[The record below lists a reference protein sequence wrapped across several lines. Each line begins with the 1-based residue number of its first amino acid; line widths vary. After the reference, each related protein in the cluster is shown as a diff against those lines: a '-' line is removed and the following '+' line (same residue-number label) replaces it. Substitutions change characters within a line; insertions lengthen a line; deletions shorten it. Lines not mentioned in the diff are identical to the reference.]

1 MSNQVGLILSFIFLS
16 FFLLLSGEV
25 ITYQQ
30 ISVKS
35 MSYLNDLALYI
46 QNYGYDEIEIEKLAS
61 YSYFDKV
68 EINIIENDD
77 YYITYRIVG
86 YKEYE
91 YATRF
96 LNYGFDDIV
105 CNLNVT
111 RKEF

>member
-16 FFLLLSGEV
+16 VFILLSGEV
-25 ITYQQ
+25 IAYQQ
-30 ISVKS
+30 VSAKS
-35 MSYLNDLALYI
+35 MSYLNEIAIYI
-46 QNYGYDEIEIEKLAS
+46 QNYGYDEKEIESLS
-61 YSYFDKV
+61 PYQYFEKV
-68 EINIIENDD
+68 EINIIENKN
-77 YYITYRIVG
+77 YYVTYKLIA

-91 YATRF
+91 YATKF

>member
-16 FFLLLSGEV
+16 IFILLSGEV

-30 ISVKS
+30 VSVKA
-35 MSYLNDLALYI
+35 MSHLNELAIHI
-46 QNYGYDEIEIEKLAS
+46 QNYGYDDIEFIQLSS
-61 YSYFDKV
+61 YEYFDKV
-68 EINIIENDD
+68 EVNVIENED
-77 YYITYRIVG
+77 YFITYKIIG

-91 YATRF
+91 YATKF

-105 CNLNVT
+105 CNLSVT